1 MPIISYFLIA
11 GSFLIGLLFA
21 ADAVLPAREPLHLS
35 SDFHGVAVKAPP
47 AKPDIPILGRTAA
60 PEPDMSSEL
69 VQAAEGGKQPASP
82 PLVAD

>member
-11 GSFLIGLLFA
+11 GSFLTGLLFA
-21 ADAVLPAREPLHLS
+21 ADAVLPAREPLQLS
-35 SDFHGVAVKAPP
+35 SDFHGLAVKAPQ

-69 VQAAEGGKQPASP
+69 VQAAESWKQPAPQPFVS
-82 PLVAD
+82 D